1 VKPAPTGADLAGVGA
16 GLAIAFLVPFF
27 AGVGID
33 AFAHTGPVFL
43 LIGLALGMVSAVVV
57 AYVRFK
63 RFI

>member
-1 VKPAPTGADLAGVGA
+1 VKPAPTGADLAGLGA

-33 AFAHTGPVFL
+33 AFARTGPVFL
-43 LIGLALGMVSAVVV
+43 LIGLALGIVSAVVV